1 MDREAIEKRI
11 ADLEKGC
18 GSLEQMIEKLGRDLT
33 ATRGALDENRRWLS
47 ALEPESS
54 NVVSLPQGAAS

>member
-1 MDREAIEKRI
+1 
-11 ADLEKGC
+11 
-18 GSLEQMIEKLGRDLT
+18 MIEKLGRDLT

-47 ALEPESS
+47 ALEPEHS

>member
-1 MDREAIEKRI
+1 MNREAIEKRI
-11 ADLEKGC
+11 ADLEQGEA
-18 GSLEQMIEKLGRDLT
+18 SLEQMIEKLGRDLT

-47 ALEPESS
+47 ALEPEHF